1 MFLGEVASSGAMGG
15 SAVYLLAVFAFSLS
29 AVSHSQPLCTLITPS
44 VLRVDS
50 EEMVIVE
57 AHGHSSPIEARITV
71 YDFPQR
77 KSALVSTTVSLNP
90 GNGMMNSAKIKVPAQ
105 LLPKD
110 AQKKQYVYIEAK
122 SSLFTL
128 EKVVLLSLH
137 SGYIFIQ
144 TDKTIYTP
152 GSTVRYRLFTV
163 GHMLDPI
170 FKVVSVEL
178 MNPDGIIVEKNMVSS
193 MDQGGIISRS
203 YKIPDI
209 VNSGV
214 WKIVSKYEHASQE
227 AFTAEFEVKEYV
239 LPSFEVTLEPSQKF
253 FLVDQNELSI
263 DITAKFLYGKPVQG
277 QAYALFGVMVDNEKK
292 SIVNSLNKVPIKD
305 GKGCAKLTKEMLR
318 SRFPRPSELLGH
330 SIYVTVTVLTDTG
343 SDMVEAEKSGIHI
356 VTSPYKILFSRSA
369 TYFKPGLPF
378 NLVVSVV
385 NADGSPASQVPV
397 RSGTGASGLTQAD
410 GTVQL
415 AINTPA
421 DASQFSVKVE
431 TVVANL
437 RQEHQSSAVWAM
449 VAYRSQGGSRNYL
462 HISVPA
468 TQLQPGNALPVSF
481 SLRNSDAGIQ
491 GQIHYFTYLILNKGK
506 IIQAGRQARQAGQTL
521 VTMFLPIT
529 PDLIPSFRIVAYYHV
544 GQKEIVADSI
554 WLDIQDSCMGTLKVT
569 GATEQDNDVQA
580 PGGKMNLRVKGD
592 PGARVG
598 LVAVDKAV
606 YVLNRKYKF
615 SQAKIWDAVEKSDIG
630 CTPGS
635 GKDHVGVFADA
646 GLLLQTN
653 VGIETPQRA
662 ESRCSQPARLRRSPL
677 ISGRKAAKARQY
689 PSQRLRKCCQDGMQE
704 NPMGYSC
711 DRRAKYILEG
721 GECIQ
726 AFLDC
731 CKHIFN
737 RPLQVHRKFL
747 FSKHVLAASVPVMAP
762 RRSQEPVAE
771 VAEDGEYLAD
781 EDIVS
786 RSQFAESWLW
796 QMELLPQE
804 AESDGLASRTVPV
817 YLEDSITTWEVLAVS
832 LSRTRGICVAEPYEI
847 TVMKQFFV
855 DLRLPYSVVR
865 NEQVA
870 IRAVLYNYAPRA
882 LQIRVALM
890 YNEKI
895 CSSSRRDSQF
905 RQELVIQ
912 AGASRAISYVIIP
925 LELGEVEIEVT
936 AAIHGLPIADG
947 VKKKLRVVPEGM
959 KIFKNIKSVLLDPAA
974 RGSASGE
981 QLETIAPVDMSNV
994 VPNTEPVTF
1003 ISVKGDIV
1011 GDTVENSIDGANLK
1025 HLIQVP
1031 AGCGEQNMIG
1041 MTPAV
1046 IATHYLDSSQQW
1058 ERLGVERR
1066 AEAIKFITRGYTQ
1079 QLAYRKADNSYAAFT
1094 NRPASTWLTA
1104 YVVKVFALADELIA
1118 INPEV
1123 LCGAVKWLILQTQ
1136 KPDGAF
1142 QEDAPVIHGEMVG
1155 GYQGSEPDAS
1165 LTAFVVIAMVEARDA
1180 CKPYVESLG
1189 RSITK
1194 AGDYLARR
1202 MKDLKKPY
1210 SVAITSYALAL
1221 LGHAGAGDRL
1231 MALSTGGTH
1240 WADPQSRL
1248 YSIESTSY
1256 ALLALLKQK
1265 RLELTGPIV
1274 RWLTEQ
1280 RYYGG
1285 GYGSTQATI
1294 MVFQALAQYQMD
1306 VSETKDTALDVSI
1319 NLPGRSRPLLW
1330 RINRDNAMVART
1342 ERTKLTDGFTV
1353 SAKGHGKGTLSVM
1366 TVYYAPL
1373 TEGAA
1378 ACKKFDFSVSVQRA
1392 PDAKKPEGALAS
1404 VFIQI
1409 CMRFLGTV
1417 DSTMTILDVSMPTGF
1432 SPDMDDLDKLT
1443 NRVDK
1448 YISKFELDTDLS
1460 ERGSLILYL
1469 DKVSSK
1475 ETDCLKFKAHQHF
1488 EVGLIQ
1494 PAAVMVYEYY
1504 SLENRCTKFYHPTQ
1518 DSGLLKVLCEEDAC
1532 RCMEEKCS
1540 LIKKFKQPPA
1550 DISVRIEAA
1559 CEAGVDYVYKAQLV
1573 KVEQNGMYNY
1583 FTMRIVQVV
1592 KEGTEQGIQGKTRR
1606 FISPVACKATLNLL
1620 ENRSYL
1626 IWGLSSDLWD
1636 LKTEM
1641 AYLLGSGSWVE
1652 LWPNPMECQQ
1662 GHFRAL
1668 CKGLEEFAQHMM
1680 TNGCPS

>member
-1 MFLGEVASSGAMGG
+1 
-15 SAVYLLAVFAFSLS
+15 
-29 AVSHSQPLCTLITPS
+29 TPS
-44 VLRVDS
+44 VLRVES
-50 EEMVIVE
+50 EEMVTVE
-57 AHGHSSPIEARITV
+57 AHGHHSPIEARITV
-71 YDFPQR
+71 YDFPQ
-77 KSALVSTTVSLNP
+77 KKGALVSTTVSLNP

-110 AQKKQYVYIEAK
+110 AQKKEYVYIEAK

-128 EKVVLLSLH
+128 EKVVLLSFH

-152 GSTVRYRLFTV
+152 GSTGQFLAGAFLLSLCQHLHTWVNIFRSHTPESVTKAGTQPRSPESQSSHHLKTKLLLF
-163 GHMLDPI
+163 
-170 FKVVSVEL
+170 F
-178 MNPDGIIVEKNMVSS
+178 NP
-193 MDQGGIISRS
+193 Q
-203 YKIPDI
+203 
-209 VNSGV
+209 
-214 WKIVSKYEHASQE
+214 
-227 AFTAEFEVKEYV
+227 
-239 LPSFEVTLEPSQKF
+239 
-253 FLVDQNELSI
+253 
-263 DITAKFLYGKPVQG
+263 
-277 QAYALFGVMVDNEKK
+277 
-292 SIVNSLNKVPIKD
+292 
-305 GKGCAKLTKEMLR
+305 
-318 SRFPRPSELLGH
+318 
-330 SIYVTVTVLTDTG
+330 G
-343 SDMVEAEKSGIHI
+343 SDMVEAEKSGIRI

-385 NADGSPASQVPV
+385 NADGSPAPQVPV
-397 RSGTGASGLTQAD
+397 RSGTGAGGLTQAD

-421 DASQFSVKVE
+421 DASQLSVKVH
-431 TVVANL
+431 VGSL
-437 RQEHQSSAVWAM
+437 GSSAVWAA
-449 VAYRSQGGSRNYL
+449 VAYGSQGGSRNYL

-481 SLRNSDAGIQ
+481 SLRNSNADVQ
-491 GQIHYFTYLILNKGK
+491 RQIHYFTYLILNKGK
-506 IIQAGRQARQAGQTL
+506 IIRAGRQARQAGQTL

-544 GQKEIVADSI
+544 GQKEIVADSV
-554 WLDIQDSCMGTLKVT
+554 WLDVQDSCMGTLKVT
-569 GATEQDNDVQA
+569 GATEQDNDVQV
-580 PGGKMNLRVKGD
+580 PGGQMNLRVKGD

-662 ESRCSQPARLRRSPL
+662 ESRCSQPTRLRRSPL
-677 ISGRKAAKARQY
+677 ISERKAAKARQY

-721 GECIQ
+721 GECVQ

-731 CKHIFN
+731 CKHIFE
-737 RPLQVHRKFL
+737 RLPKVHRKFL
-747 FSKHVLAASVPVMAP
+747 LGKTPSALGEMGCTRSPNLINSAPV
-762 RRSQEPVAE
+762 S
-771 VAEDGEYLAD
+771 
-781 EDIVS
+781 S
-786 RSQFAESWLW
+786 R
-796 QMELLPQE
+796 
-804 AESDGLASRTVPV
+804 LASRTVPV

-832 LSRTRGICVAEPYEI
+832 LSGTKGICVADPYEI
-847 TVMKQFFV
+847 TVMKQFFI

-882 LQIRVALM
+882 LQIRVELM

-895 CSSSRRDSQF
+895 CSSSRRDGRFQ
-905 RQELVIQ
+905 QELVIQ
-912 AGASRAISYVIIP
+912 AGASRAVSYVIIP
-925 LELGEVEIEVT
+925 LEVGEVEMEVR
-936 AAIHGLPIADG
+936 AAVHGLPIADG
-947 VKKKLRVVPEGM
+947 VKKKLRVVV
-959 KIFKNIKSVLLDPAA
+959 SVRDGWLQV
-974 RGSASGE
+974 
-981 QLETIAPVDMSNV
+981 QLETIGPVDMSNV

-1003 ISVKGDIV
+1003 VSVKGDIV

-1046 IATHYLDSSQQW
+1046 IATHYLDSSRQW
-1058 ERLGVERR
+1058 ERLGVDRR
-1066 AEAIKFITRGYTQ
+1066 AEAVKFITRGYTQ

-1104 YVVKVFALADELIA
+1104 YVVKVFALAYELIA
-1118 INPEV
+1118 IDPEV
-1123 LCGAVKWLILQTQ
+1123 LCGAVKWLILHKQ

-1142 QEDAPVIHGEMVG
+1142 QEDAPVIHGEMVVSCSPWG
-1155 GYQGSEPDAS
+1155 AGSGAGVTLLQQLGSSGS
-1165 LTAFVVIAMVEARDA
+1165 LD
-1180 CKPYVESLG
+1180 

-1202 MKDLKKPY
+1202 LKDLKKPY

-1221 LGHAGAGDRL
+1221 LGHVTGRVPRCSA
-1231 MALSTGGTH
+1231 GGTH

-1256 ALLALLKQK
+1256 ALLALLKQQ

-1306 VSETKDTALDVSI
+1306 VSETKDMALDVSI

-1342 ERTKLTDGFTV
+1342 ERTKLTDGFTI
-1353 SAKGHGKGTLSVM
+1353 SAKGHGKGTLSVRREGSASLPGGCFPSQIL
-1366 TVYYAPL
+1366 YA
-1373 TEGAA
+1373 
-1378 ACKKFDFSVSVQRA
+1378 SS
-1392 PDAKKPEGALAS
+1392 
-1404 VFIQI
+1404 
-1409 CMRFLGTV
+1409 RFLGGV

-1448 YISKFELDTDLS
+1448 YISRFELDTDLS

-1494 PAAVMVYEYY
+1494 PAAVTVYEYY

-1518 DSGLLKVLCEEDAC
+1518 DSGLLKVLCEGDAC
-1532 RCMEEKCS
+1532 RCMEGKGRPKGGENFSALS
-1540 LIKKFKQPPA
+1540 LHW
-1550 DISVRIEAA
+1550 RLCYRLEL
-1559 CEAGVDYVYKAQLV
+1559 QLTWWAW
-1573 KVEQNGMYNY
+1573 QS
-1583 FTMRIVQVV
+1583 
-1592 KEGTEQGIQGKTRR
+1592 IQGKTRR

-1636 LKTEM
+1636 LKTET

-1652 LWPNPMECQQ
+1652 LWPTPQECQQ
-1662 GHFRAL
+1662 GHFQAL
-1668 CKGLEEFAQHMM
+1668 CKGLEAFAQHMV

>member
-1 MFLGEVASSGAMGG
+1 
-15 SAVYLLAVFAFSLS
+15 
-29 AVSHSQPLCTLITPS
+29 
-44 VLRVDS
+44 
-50 EEMVIVE
+50 
-57 AHGHSSPIEARITV
+57 
-71 YDFPQR
+71 
-77 KSALVSTTVSLNP
+77 
-90 GNGMMNSAKIKVPAQ
+90 
-105 LLPKD
+105 
-110 AQKKQYVYIEAK
+110 
-122 SSLFTL
+122 
-128 EKVVLLSLH
+128 
-137 SGYIFIQ
+137 
-144 TDKTIYTP
+144 
-152 GSTVRYRLFTV
+152 
-163 GHMLDPI
+163 
-170 FKVVSVEL
+170 
-178 MNPDGIIVEKNMVSS
+178 
-193 MDQGGIISRS
+193 
-203 YKIPDI
+203 
-209 VNSGV
+209 
-214 WKIVSKYEHASQE
+214 
-227 AFTAEFEVKEYV
+227 
-239 LPSFEVTLEPSQKF
+239 
-253 FLVDQNELSI
+253 
-263 DITAKFLYGKPVQG
+263 
-277 QAYALFGVMVDNEKK
+277 
-292 SIVNSLNKVPIKD
+292 
-305 GKGCAKLTKEMLR
+305 
-318 SRFPRPSELLGH
+318 
-330 SIYVTVTVLTDTG
+330 
-343 SDMVEAEKSGIHI
+343 MVEAEKSGIRI

-385 NADGSPASQVPV
+385 NADGSPAPQVPV
-397 RSGTGASGLTQAD
+397 RSGTSASGLTQAD

-421 DASQFSVKVE
+421 DASQLSVK
-431 TVVANL
+431 
-437 RQEHQSSAVWAM
+437 EHQSSAVWAA
-449 VAYRSQGGSRNYL
+449 VAYGSQGGSRNYL

-481 SLRNSDAGIQ
+481 SLRNSNADVQ
-491 GQIHYFTYLILNKGK
+491 RQIHYFTYLILNKGK
-506 IIQAGRQARQAGQTL
+506 IIRAGRQARQAGQTL

-544 GQKEIVADSI
+544 GQKEIVADSV
-554 WLDIQDSCMGTLKVT
+554 WLDVQDSCMGTVDPLQ
-569 GATEQDNDVQA
+569 QDNDVQV
-580 PGGKMNLRVKGD
+580 PGGQMNLRVKGD

-635 GKDHVGVFADA
+635 GRDHVGVFADA

-653 VGIETPQRA
+653 VGIETLQRA
-662 ESRCSQPARLRRSPL
+662 GDPSRCSQPARLRRSPL
-677 ISGRKAAKARQY
+677 ISERKAAKARQY

-711 DRRAKYILEG
+711 DRRAKFVLE
-721 GECIQ
+721 
-726 AFLDC
+726 
-731 CKHIFN
+731 
-737 RPLQVHRKFL
+737 
-747 FSKHVLAASVPVMAP
+747 AASASKPFSTAASTSTRGSSSSTEIWPLPMPCLHSHSDPGLFHGGVFSQQPEGSPNLINSAPV
-762 RRSQEPVAE
+762 S
-771 VAEDGEYLAD
+771 
-781 EDIVS
+781 S
-786 RSQFAESWLW
+786 R
-796 QMELLPQE
+796 
-804 AESDGLASRTVPV
+804 LASRTVPV

-832 LSRTRGICVAEPYEI
+832 LSDTRGICVADPYEI
-847 TVMKQFFV
+847 TVMKQFFI

-870 IRAVLYNYAPRA
+870 IRAVLYNYLGSHREQ
-882 LQIRVALM
+882 LIRVELM

-895 CSSSRRDSQF
+895 CSSSRRDSRFQ
-905 RQELVIQ
+905 QELVIQ
-912 AGASRAISYVIIP
+912 AGASRAVSYVIIP
-925 LELGEVEIEVT
+925 LEVGEVEIEVR
-936 AAIHGLPIADG
+936 AAVHGLPIADG
-947 VKKKLRVVPEGM
+947 VKKKLRVVVSVRAGWLQV
-959 KIFKNIKSVLLDPAA
+959 KASADWLVLLLL
-974 RGSASGE
+974 R
-981 QLETIAPVDMSNV
+981 
-994 VPNTEPVTF
+994 
-1003 ISVKGDIV
+1003 DIV

-1046 IATHYLDSSQQW
+1046 IATHYLDSSRQW
-1058 ERLGVERR
+1058 ERLGVDRR
-1066 AEAIKFITRGYTQ
+1066 AEAVKFITRGYTQ

-1104 YVVKVFALADELIA
+1104 YVVKVFALAYELIA
-1118 INPEV
+1118 IDPEV
-1123 LCGAVKWLILQTQ
+1123 LCGAVKWLILHKQ

-1165 LTAFVVIAMVEARDA
+1165 LTAFVVIAMVEARDV
-1180 CKPYVESLG
+1180 CQRYVESLG

-1202 MKDLKKPY
+1202 VKDLKKPY

-1221 LGHAGAGDRL
+1221 LGHVEAGERL

-1256 ALLALLKQK
+1256 ALLALLKQQ

-1306 VSETKDTALDVSI
+1306 VSETKDMALDVSI
-1319 NLPGRSRPLLW
+1319 NLPGRSRPLVW

-1342 ERTKLTDGFTV
+1342 ERTKLTDGFTI
-1353 SAKGHGKGTLSVM
+1353 SAKGHGKGTLSVRENPPIGLGGSW
-1366 TVYYAPL
+1366 TKRPPRWL
-1373 TEGAA
+1373 
-1378 ACKKFDFSVSVQRA
+1378 R
-1392 PDAKKPEGALAS
+1392 PAS
-1404 VFIQI
+1404 VHWSVPVASIEGSASLPGECFPSQI
-1409 CMRFLGTV
+1409 LSASSRFLGGV

-1448 YISKFELDTDLS
+1448 YISRFELDTDLS

-1494 PAAVMVYEYY
+1494 PAAVTVYEYY

-1518 DSGLLKVLCEEDAC
+1518 DSGLLKVLCEGDAC
-1532 RCMEEKCS
+1532 RCMEGKGRPKGGENFSALS
-1540 LIKKFKQPPA
+1540 LHWLLCYRLELQLTWWTWA
-1550 DISVRIEAA
+1550 SESTGYAA
-1559 CEAGVDYVYKAQLV
+1559 P
-1573 KVEQNGMYNY
+1573 
-1583 FTMRIVQVV
+1583 MR
-1592 KEGTEQGIQGKTRR
+1592 TEQSIQGKTRR

-1636 LKTEM
+1636 LKTEI

-1652 LWPNPMECQQ
+1652 LWPNPLECQQ
-1662 GHFRAL
+1662 GHFQAL
-1668 CKGLEEFAQHMM
+1668 CKGLEAFAQHMV

>member
-15 SAVYLLAVFAFSLS
+15 SALYLLAAFSFSLS
-29 AVSHSQPLCTLITPS
+29 ALSHSQPLCTLITPS
-44 VLRVDS
+44 VLRVES

-57 AHGHSSPIEARITV
+57 AHGHHSLIEARITV
-71 YDFPQR
+71 YDFPQK

-110 AQKKQYVYIEAK
+110 AQKKEYVYIEAK

-128 EKVVLLSLH
+128 EKVVLLSFH

-170 FKVVSVEL
+170 LKVVSVEL

-193 MDQGGIISRS
+193 MDQGSIISRS

-214 WKIVSKYEHASQE
+214 WKIVSKYEQAPQE

-253 FLVDQNELSI
+253 FLIDQNELSI

-277 QAYALFGVMVDNEKK
+277 QAYVLFGVMVDNEKR

-305 GKGCAKLTKEMLR
+305 GKGCAKLTKEMLH
-318 SRFPRPSELLGH
+318 SRFPSPSELLGH

-343 SDMVEAEKSGIHI
+343 SDMVEAEKSGIRI

-385 NADGSPASQVPV
+385 NADGSPAPQVPV

-421 DASQFSVKVE
+421 DASQLSVKVE

-437 RQEHQSSAVWAM
+437 QQEHQSSAVWAM
-449 VAYRSQGGSRNYL
+449 VAYGSQGGSRNYL

-481 SLRNSDAGIQ
+481 SLRNSNADVQ
-491 GQIHYFTYLILNKGK
+491 RQIHYFTYLILNKGK
-506 IIQAGRQARQAGQTL
+506 IIRAGRQARQAGQTL

-529 PDLIPSFRIVAYYHV
+529 PDLIPSFRIVAYYQV
-544 GQKEIVADSI
+544 GQKEIVADSV
-554 WLDIQDSCMGTLKVT
+554 WLDVQDSCMGTLKVT
-569 GATEQDNDVQA
+569 GATEQDNDVQV

-615 SQAKIWDAVEKSDIG
+615 SQAK
-630 CTPGS
+630 
-635 GKDHVGVFADA
+635 
-646 GLLLQTN
+646 TN

-662 ESRCSQPARLRRSPL
+662 ESRCSQSTRLRRSPL
-677 ISGRKAAKARQY
+677 MSERKAAKAAH
-689 PSQRLRKCCQDGMQE
+689 S
-704 NPMGYSC
+704 
-711 DRRAKYILEG
+711 
-721 GECIQ
+721 
-726 AFLDC
+726 
-731 CKHIFN
+731 
-737 RPLQVHRKFL
+737 
-747 FSKHVLAASVPVMAP
+747 LA
-762 RRSQEPVAE
+762 RGRSQEPVDD

-804 AESDGLASRTVPV
+804 ADPDGLASRTVPV

-832 LSRTRGICVAEPYEI
+832 LSGTRGGWRGGSSERQQPGA
-847 TVMKQFFV
+847 
-855 DLRLPYSVVR
+855 LLLP
-865 NEQVA
+865 A
-870 IRAVLYNYAPRA
+870 AAP
-882 LQIRVALM
+882 
-890 YNEKI
+890 
-895 CSSSRRDSQF
+895 CC
-905 RQELVIQ
+905 
-912 AGASRAISYVIIP
+912 
-925 LELGEVEIEVT
+925 T
-936 AAIHGLPIADG
+936 
-947 VKKKLRVVPEGM
+947 PEGM
-959 KIFKNIKSVLLDPAA
+959 KIFKNIKSVLLDPPA

-981 QLETIAPVDMSNV
+981 QLETIGPVDMSNV

-1003 ISVKGDIV
+1003 VSVKGDIV

-1046 IATHYLDSSQQW
+1046 IATHYLDSSRQW
-1058 ERLGVERR
+1058 ERLGVDRR
-1066 AEAIKFITRGYTQ
+1066 AEAVKFITRGYTQ

-1104 YVVKVFALADELIA
+1104 YVVKVFALAYELIA
-1118 INPEV
+1118 IDPEV
-1123 LCGAVKWLILQTQ
+1123 LCGAVKWLILHKQ
-1136 KPDGAF
+1136 KPDGVF

-1180 CKPYVESLG
+1180 CQRYVESLG

-1202 MKDLKKPY
+1202 VKDLKKPY

-1221 LGHAGAGDRL
+1221 LGRAEAGERL

-1274 RWLTEQ
+1274 QWLTEQ

-1319 NLPGRSRPLLW
+1319 NLPGRSGPLLW

-1342 ERTKLTDGFTV
+1342 ERTKLTDGFTI

-1392 PDAKKPEGALAS
+1392 PDEGSAS
-1404 VFIQI
+1404 LPGGCFPSQI
-1409 CMRFLGTV
+1409 LSASSRFLGAV
-1417 DSTMTILDVSMPTGF
+1417 DSTMTILDVSMPTGY
-1432 SPDMDDLDKLT
+1432 SPDMDD
-1443 NRVDK
+1443 
-1448 YISKFELDTDLS
+1448 
-1460 ERGSLILYL
+1460 L

-1494 PAAVMVYEYY
+1494 PAAVTVYEYY

-1540 LIKKFKQPPA
+1540 LIKKFKQPPT

-1583 FTMRIVQVV
+1583 FTMRIVQVI
-1592 KEGTEQGIQGKTRR
+1592 KEGTEQSIQGKTRR

-1626 IWGLSSDLWD
+1626 IWGLSTDL
-1636 LKTEM
+1636 M

-1662 GHFRAL
+1662 GHFQAL
-1668 CKGLEEFAQHMM
+1668 CKGLEVFAQHMV

>member
-1 MFLGEVASSGAMGG
+1 SRPNF
-15 SAVYLLAVFAFSLS
+15 FF
-29 AVSHSQPLCTLITPS
+29 
-44 VLRVDS
+44 
-50 EEMVIVE
+50 
-57 AHGHSSPIEARITV
+57 
-71 YDFPQR
+71 FFFFNPQ
-77 KSALVSTTVSLNP
+77 
-90 GNGMMNSAKIKVPAQ
+90 
-105 LLPKD
+105 
-110 AQKKQYVYIEAK
+110 
-122 SSLFTL
+122 
-128 EKVVLLSLH
+128 
-137 SGYIFIQ
+137 
-144 TDKTIYTP
+144 
-152 GSTVRYRLFTV
+152 
-163 GHMLDPI
+163 
-170 FKVVSVEL
+170 
-178 MNPDGIIVEKNMVSS
+178 
-193 MDQGGIISRS
+193 
-203 YKIPDI
+203 
-209 VNSGV
+209 
-214 WKIVSKYEHASQE
+214 
-227 AFTAEFEVKEYV
+227 
-239 LPSFEVTLEPSQKF
+239 
-253 FLVDQNELSI
+253 
-263 DITAKFLYGKPVQG
+263 
-277 QAYALFGVMVDNEKK
+277 
-292 SIVNSLNKVPIKD
+292 
-305 GKGCAKLTKEMLR
+305 
-318 SRFPRPSELLGH
+318 
-330 SIYVTVTVLTDTG
+330 G
-343 SDMVEAEKSGIHI
+343 SDMVEAEKSGIRI

-385 NADGSPASQVPV
+385 NADGSPAPQVPV
-397 RSGTGASGLTQAD
+397 RSGTSASGLTQAD

-421 DASQFSVKVE
+421 DASQLSVKVH
-431 TVVANL
+431 VGSL
-437 RQEHQSSAVWAM
+437 RSSAVWAA
-449 VAYRSQGGSRNYL
+449 VAYGSQGGSRNYL

-481 SLRNSDAGIQ
+481 SLRNSNADVQ
-491 GQIHYFTYLILNKGK
+491 RQIHYFTYLILNKGK
-506 IIQAGRQARQAGQTL
+506 IIRAGRQARQAGQTL

-544 GQKEIVADSI
+544 GQKEIVADSV
-554 WLDIQDSCMGTLKVT
+554 WLDVQDSCMGTLKVT
-569 GATEQDNDVQA
+569 GATEQDNDVQV
-580 PGGKMNLRVKGD
+580 PGGQMNLRVKGD

-635 GKDHVGVFADA
+635 GRDHVGVFADA

-653 VGIETPQRA
+653 VGIETLQRA

-677 ISGRKAAKARQY
+677 ISERKAAKARQY

-704 NPMGYSC
+704 NPMG
-711 DRRAKYILEG
+711 
-721 GECIQ
+721 GECVQ

-731 CKHIFN
+731 CKHIYERLLKF
-737 RPLQVHRKFL
+737 HRKFL
-747 FSKHVLAASVPVMAP
+747 LGKTPSALGEMGCTRSPNLINSAPV
-762 RRSQEPVAE
+762 S
-771 VAEDGEYLAD
+771 
-781 EDIVS
+781 S
-786 RSQFAESWLW
+786 R
-796 QMELLPQE
+796 
-804 AESDGLASRTVPV
+804 LASRTVPV

-832 LSRTRGICVAEPYEI
+832 LSDTRGICVADPYEI
-847 TVMKQFFV
+847 TVMKQFFI

-882 LQIRVALM
+882 LQIRVELM

-895 CSSSRRDSQF
+895 CSSSRRDSRFQ
-905 RQELVIQ
+905 QELVIQ
-912 AGASRAISYVIIP
+912 AGASRAVSYVIIP
-925 LELGEVEIEVT
+925 LEVGEVEIEVR
-936 AAIHGLPIADG
+936 AAVHGLPIADG
-947 VKKKLRVVPEGM
+947 VKKKLRVVV
-959 KIFKNIKSVLLDPAA
+959 SVRAGWLQVK
-974 RGSASGE
+974 
-981 QLETIAPVDMSNV
+981 QLETIGPVDMSNV

-1003 ISVKGDIV
+1003 VSVKGDIV

-1046 IATHYLDSSQQW
+1046 IATHYLDSSRQW
-1058 ERLGVERR
+1058 ERLGVDRR
-1066 AEAIKFITRGYTQ
+1066 AEAVKFITRGESLSGWREELGRALSNSAGA
-1079 QLAYRKADNSYAAFT
+1079 LAALSLERS
-1094 NRPASTWLTA
+1094 WLTA
-1104 YVVKVFALADELIA
+1104 YVVKVFALAYELIA
-1118 INPEV
+1118 IDPEV
-1123 LCGAVKWLILQTQ
+1123 LCGAVKWLILHKQ

-1165 LTAFVVIAMVEARDA
+1165 LTAFVVIAMVEARDV
-1180 CKPYVESLG
+1180 CQRYVEVSHLPAVEVTG
-1189 RSITK
+1189 WVPRCS
-1194 AGDYLARR
+1194 A
-1202 MKDLKKPY
+1202 
-1210 SVAITSYALAL
+1210 
-1221 LGHAGAGDRL
+1221 
-1231 MALSTGGTH
+1231 GGTH

-1256 ALLALLKQK
+1256 ALLALLKQQ

-1306 VSETKDTALDVSI
+1306 VSETKDMALDVSI
-1319 NLPGRSRPLLW
+1319 NLPGRSRPLVW

-1342 ERTKLTDGFTV
+1342 ERTKLTDGFTI
-1353 SAKGHGKGTLSVM
+1353 SAKGHGKGTLSVRENPPIGLGGSW
-1366 TVYYAPL
+1366 TKAHFPTSVHWSVPVASI
-1373 TEGAA
+1373 EG
-1378 ACKKFDFSVSVQRA
+1378 S
-1392 PDAKKPEGALAS
+1392 AS
-1404 VFIQI
+1404 LPGECFPSQI
-1409 CMRFLGTV
+1409 LSASSRFLGGV

-1448 YISKFELDTDLS
+1448 YISRFELDTDLS

-1494 PAAVMVYEYY
+1494 PAAVTVYEYY

-1518 DSGLLKVLCEEDAC
+1518 DSGLLKVLCEGDAC
-1532 RCMEEKCS
+1532 RCMEGKGRPKGGENFSALS
-1540 LIKKFKQPPA
+1540 LHWLLCY
-1550 DISVRIEAA
+1550 RLEL
-1559 CEAGVDYVYKAQLV
+1559 QLTWWTWAS
-1573 KVEQNGMYNY
+1573 ES
-1583 FTMRIVQVV
+1583 T
-1592 KEGTEQGIQGKTRR
+1592 GIQGKTRR

-1636 LKTEM
+1636 LKTEI

-1652 LWPNPMECQQ
+1652 LWPNPLECQQ
-1662 GHFRAL
+1662 GHFQAL
-1668 CKGLEEFAQHMM
+1668 CKGLEAFAQHMV

>member
-1 MFLGEVASSGAMGG
+1 SHPTSDYQRDGVWLSLLYHLISS
-15 SAVYLLAVFAFSLS
+15 LTR
-29 AVSHSQPLCTLITPS
+29 CTLITPG
-44 VLRVDS
+44 VLRVES

-57 AHGHSSPIEARITV
+57 AHGHHSPIEARITV
-71 YDFPQR
+71 YDFPQKKR
-77 KSALVSTTVSLNP
+77 VLVSTTVSLNP
-90 GNGMMNSAKIKVPAQ
+90 GNGMMNSAKIK

-110 AQKKQYVYIEAK
+110 AQKKEYVYIEAK
-122 SSLFTL
+122 SSLFIL
-128 EKVVLLSLH
+128 EKVVLLSFH

-152 GSTVRYRLFTV
+152 GSTGQFLAGAFLLPLCQ
-163 GHMLDPI
+163 HLHI
-170 FKVVSVEL
+170 W
-178 MNPDGIIVEKNMVSS
+178 NPDGIIVEKNMVSS
-193 MDQGGIISRS
+193 MDQGGIVSRS

-214 WKIVSKYEHASQE
+214 WKIVSKYEHAPQE

-239 LPSFEVTLEPSQKF
+239 FSLPATVCFPHR
-253 FLVDQNELSI
+253 
-263 DITAKFLYGKPVQG
+263 FLYGKPVQG
-277 QAYALFGVMVDNEKK
+277 QAYALFGVMVDNEKR
-292 SIVNSLNKVPIKD
+292 SIVNSLNKVLVRTPSPAI
-305 GKGCAKLTKEMLR
+305 TT
-318 SRFPRPSELLGH
+318 RPNFFFF
-330 SIYVTVTVLTDTG
+330 VFFNPQG
-343 SDMVEAEKSGIHI
+343 SDMVEAEKSGIRI

-385 NADGSPASQVPV
+385 NADGSPAPQVPV
-397 RSGTGASGLTQAD
+397 RSGTGTSGLTQAD

-421 DASQFSVKVE
+421 DASLLSVKVH
-431 TVVANL
+431 VGSL
-437 RQEHQSSAVWAM
+437 GSSAVWAM
-449 VAYRSQGGSRNYL
+449 VAYGSQGGSRNYL

-481 SLRNSDAGIQ
+481 SLRNSNADVQ
-491 GQIHYFTYLILNKGK
+491 RQIHYFTYLILNKGK
-506 IIQAGRQARQAGQTL
+506 IVRAGRQARQAGQTL

-529 PDLIPSFRIVAYYHV
+529 PDLIPSFRIVAYYQV
-544 GQKEIVADSI
+544 GQKEIVADSV
-554 WLDIQDSCMGTLKVT
+554 WLDVQDSCMGTVDPHQ
-569 GATEQDNDVQA
+569 QDNDVQV
-580 PGGKMNLRVKGD
+580 PGGKMNLQVKGD

-615 SQAKIWDAVEKSDIG
+615 SQAKIWDTVEKSDIG

-662 ESRCSQPARLRRSPL
+662 GDPSRCSQPTRLRRSPL
-677 ISGRKAAKARQY
+677 MSKRKAAKARQY

-711 DRRAKYILEG
+711 DRRAKYVLEG
-721 GECIQ
+721 GECVQ

-731 CKHIFN
+731 CKHIFDCCEHTFK
-737 RPLQVHRKFL
+737 RPPVPR
-747 FSKHVLAASVPVMAP
+747 SVPPGGGVFSLQP
-762 RRSQEPVAE
+762 EGSPNLINSTPVS
-771 VAEDGEYLAD
+771 
-781 EDIVS
+781 S
-786 RSQFAESWLW
+786 R
-796 QMELLPQE
+796 
-804 AESDGLASRTVPV
+804 LASRTVLV
-817 YLEDSITTWEVLAVS
+817 YLEDSITTWEVQAVS
-832 LSRTRGICVAEPYEI
+832 LSGTKGICVANPYEI
-847 TVMKQFFV
+847 TVMKQFFI

-882 LQIRVALM
+882 LQIRVELM

-895 CSSSRRDSQF
+895 CSSSRRDSRFQ
-905 RQELVIQ
+905 QELMIQ
-912 AGASRAISYVIIP
+912 AGASRAVSYVIIP
-925 LELGEVEIEVT
+925 LELEEVEIEVR
-936 AAIHGLPIADG
+936 AAVHGLPIADG

-959 KIFKNIKSVLLDPAA
+959 KIFKNIMSILLDPAA
-974 RGSASGE
+974 RGSGR
-981 QLETIAPVDMSNV
+981 TCWG
-994 VPNTEPVTF
+994 VT
-1003 ISVKGDIV
+1003 SCGTDSYPLRPARPGDIV

-1046 IATHYLDSSQQW
+1046 IATHYLDSSRQW
-1058 ERLGVERR
+1058 ERLGVDRR
-1066 AEAIKFITRGYTQ
+1066 AEAIKFITRGEFLSGYGEELGRAQ
-1079 QLAYRKADNSYAAFT
+1079 SDSAGAPAAWALT
-1094 NRPASTWLTA
+1094 LWSRDCLWLW
-1104 YVVKVFALADELIA
+1104 VFALAYELIA
-1118 INPEV
+1118 IDPEV
-1123 LCGAVKWLILQTQ
+1123 LCGAVKWLILYQQ

-1142 QEDAPVIHGEMVG
+1142 QEDAPVIHGEMVVSCSPWG
-1155 GYQGSEPDAS
+1155 QLDLGLVSLCSIMEQQLGSS
-1165 LTAFVVIAMVEARDA
+1165 GSGFQVW
-1180 CKPYVESLG
+1180 SLG

-1194 AGDYLARR
+1194 AGDYLTRSV
-1202 MKDLKKPY
+1202 KDLKKPY

-1221 LGHAGAGDRL
+1221 LGHAEAGERL
-1231 MALSTGGTH
+1231 MAFSTGDR
-1240 WADPQSRL
+1240 AIAPSCLSRL

-1265 RLELTGPIV
+1265 KLELTGPIV

-1306 VSETKDTALDVSI
+1306 VSETKDMALDVSI

-1342 ERTKLTDGFTV
+1342 ERTKLTDGFTI
-1353 SAKGHGKGTLSVM
+1353 SAKGHGKGTLSVRM
-1366 TVYYAPL
+1366 GPSTRQCQWP
-1373 TEGAA
+1373 TIEG
-1378 ACKKFDFSVSVQRA
+1378 S
-1392 PDAKKPEGALAS
+1392 ALLPGGCFPSQIQSAS
-1404 VFIQI
+1404 S
-1409 CMRFLGTV
+1409 RFLGAV

-1432 SPDMDDLDKLT
+1432 SPDMDDLDRLT

-1475 ETDCLKFKAHQHF
+1475 ETECLKFKAHQHF

-1494 PAAVMVYEYY
+1494 PAAVTVYEYY
-1504 SLENRCTKFYHPTQ
+1504 ALENRCTKFYHPTQ
-1518 DSGLLKVLCEEDAC
+1518 ESGLLKVLCEEEAC

-1540 LIKKFKQPPA
+1540 LIKKFKHPPA

-1559 CEAGVDYVYKAQLV
+1559 CEAGVDYGKTAIILLSMLIGHRWLFFVFFK
-1573 KVEQNGMYNY
+1573 
-1583 FTMRIVQVV
+1583 
-1592 KEGTEQGIQGKTRR
+1592 GTEQSIQGKTRR

-1636 LKTEM
+1636 VKTEM
-1641 AYLLGSGSWVE
+1641 AYLLGSGSWIE
-1652 LWPNPMECQQ
+1652 LWPNPLECQQ
-1662 GHFRAL
+1662 GHFQAL
-1668 CKGLEEFAQHMM
+1668 CKGLEVFAQHMV

>member
-1 MFLGEVASSGAMGG
+1 
-15 SAVYLLAVFAFSLS
+15 
-29 AVSHSQPLCTLITPS
+29 
-44 VLRVDS
+44 
-50 EEMVIVE
+50 
-57 AHGHSSPIEARITV
+57 
-71 YDFPQR
+71 
-77 KSALVSTTVSLNP
+77 
-90 GNGMMNSAKIKVPAQ
+90 
-105 LLPKD
+105 
-110 AQKKQYVYIEAK
+110 
-122 SSLFTL
+122 
-128 EKVVLLSLH
+128 
-137 SGYIFIQ
+137 
-144 TDKTIYTP
+144 
-152 GSTVRYRLFTV
+152 
-163 GHMLDPI
+163 
-170 FKVVSVEL
+170 
-178 MNPDGIIVEKNMVSS
+178 
-193 MDQGGIISRS
+193 
-203 YKIPDI
+203 
-209 VNSGV
+209 
-214 WKIVSKYEHASQE
+214 
-227 AFTAEFEVKEYV
+227 
-239 LPSFEVTLEPSQKF
+239 
-253 FLVDQNELSI
+253 
-263 DITAKFLYGKPVQG
+263 
-277 QAYALFGVMVDNEKK
+277 
-292 SIVNSLNKVPIKD
+292 
-305 GKGCAKLTKEMLR
+305 
-318 SRFPRPSELLGH
+318 
-330 SIYVTVTVLTDTG
+330 
-343 SDMVEAEKSGIHI
+343 MVEAEKSGIRI

-378 NLVVSVV
+378 NLVVR
-385 NADGSPASQVPV
+385 PASGVAGVEP
-397 RSGTGASGLTQAD
+397 SYASGLTQAD

-421 DASQFSVKVE
+421 DSVHGPPIIPQVE

-437 RQEHQSSAVWAM
+437 RQEHQSSAVWAA
-449 VAYRSQGGSRNYL
+449 VAYGSQGGSRNYL

-481 SLRNSDAGIQ
+481 SLRNSNADVQ
-491 GQIHYFTYLILNKGK
+491 RQIHYFTYLILNKGK
-506 IIQAGRQARQAGQTL
+506 IIRAGRQARQAGQTL

-544 GQKEIVADSI
+544 GQKEIVADSV
-554 WLDIQDSCMGTLKVT
+554 WLDVQDSCMGTLKVT
-569 GATEQDNDVQA
+569 GATEQDNDVQV
-580 PGGKMNLRVKGD
+580 PGGQMNLRVKGD

-635 GKDHVGVFADA
+635 GRDHVGVFADA

-653 VGIETPQRA
+653 VGIETLQRA

-677 ISGRKAAKARQY
+677 ISERKAAKARQY

-711 DRRAKYILEG
+711 DRRAKFVLE
-721 GECIQ
+721 
-726 AFLDC
+726 A
-731 CKHIFN
+731 HIYERLLKF
-737 RPLQVHRKFL
+737 HRKFL
-747 FSKHVLAASVPVMAP
+747 L
-762 RRSQEPVAE
+762 
-771 VAEDGEYLAD
+771 EDGEYLAD

-804 AESDGLASRTVPV
+804 ADLDGLASRTVPV

-832 LSRTRGICVAEPYEI
+832 LSDTRGICVADPYEI
-847 TVMKQFFV
+847 TVMKQFFI

-870 IRAVLYNYAPRA
+870 IRAVLYNYAPR
-882 LQIRVALM
+882 IRVELM

-895 CSSSRRDSQF
+895 CSSSRRDSRFQ
-905 RQELVIQ
+905 QELVIQ
-912 AGASRAISYVIIP
+912 AGASRAVSYVIIP
-925 LELGEVEIEVT
+925 LEVGEVEIEVR
-936 AAIHGLPIADG
+936 AAVHGLPIADG

-959 KIFKNIKSVLLDPAA
+959 KIFKNIKSVLLDPTA
-974 RGSASGE
+974 RGSGR
-981 QLETIAPVDMSNV
+981 VRV
-994 VPNTEPVTF
+994 GTEALSHPLPPACP
-1003 ISVKGDIV
+1003 GDIV

-1046 IATHYLDSSQQW
+1046 IATHYLDSSRQW
-1058 ERLGVERR
+1058 ERLGVDRR
-1066 AEAIKFITRGYTQ
+1066 AEAVKFITRGES
-1079 QLAYRKADNSYAAFT
+1079 LSGWLGA
-1094 NRPASTWLTA
+1094 WGLLTA
-1104 YVVKVFALADELIA
+1104 YVVKVFALAYELIA
-1118 INPEV
+1118 IDPEV
-1123 LCGAVKWLILQTQ
+1123 LCGAVKWLILHKQ

-1165 LTAFVVIAMVEARDA
+1165 LTAFVVIAMVEARDV
-1180 CKPYVESLG
+1180 CQRYVESLG

-1202 MKDLKKPY
+1202 VKDLKKPY

-1221 LGHAGAGDRL
+1221 LGHVEAGERL

-1256 ALLALLKQK
+1256 ALLALLKQQ

-1306 VSETKDTALDVSI
+1306 VSETKDMALDVSI
-1319 NLPGRSRPLLW
+1319 NLPGRSRPLVW

-1342 ERTKLTDGFTV
+1342 ERTKLTDGFTI
-1353 SAKGHGKGTLSVM
+1353 SAKGHGKGTLSVRENPPIGLG
-1366 TVYYAPL
+1366 VASI
-1373 TEGAA
+1373 EG
-1378 ACKKFDFSVSVQRA
+1378 S
-1392 PDAKKPEGALAS
+1392 AS
-1404 VFIQI
+1404 LPGECFPSQI
-1409 CMRFLGTV
+1409 LSASSRFLGGV

-1448 YISKFELDTDLS
+1448 YISRFELDTDLS

-1494 PAAVMVYEYY
+1494 PAAVTVYEYY

-1518 DSGLLKVLCEEDAC
+1518 DSGLLKVLCEGDAC
-1532 RCMEEKCS
+1532 RCMEGKGRPKGGENFSALS
-1540 LIKKFKQPPA
+1540 LHWLLCYRLELQLTWWTWASETIILFPVLIGHRWLFFLFFK
-1550 DISVRIEAA
+1550 
-1559 CEAGVDYVYKAQLV
+1559 
-1573 KVEQNGMYNY
+1573 
-1583 FTMRIVQVV
+1583 
-1592 KEGTEQGIQGKTRR
+1592 GTEQSIQGKTRR

-1636 LKTEM
+1636 LKTEI

-1652 LWPNPMECQQ
+1652 LWPNPLECQQ
-1662 GHFRAL
+1662 GHFQAL
-1668 CKGLEEFAQHMM
+1668 CKGLEAFAQHMV

>member
-1 MFLGEVASSGAMGG
+1 
-15 SAVYLLAVFAFSLS
+15 
-29 AVSHSQPLCTLITPS
+29 TPG
-44 VLRVDS
+44 VLRVES

-57 AHGHSSPIEARITV
+57 AHGHHSPIEARITV
-71 YDFPQR
+71 YDFPQKKR
-77 KSALVSTTVSLNP
+77 VLVSTTVSLNP
-90 GNGMMNSAKIKVPAQ
+90 GNGMMNSVPAQ

-110 AQKKQYVYIEAK
+110 AQKKEYVYIEAK
-122 SSLFTL
+122 SSLFIL
-128 EKVVLLSLH
+128 EKVVLLSFH

-152 GSTVRYRLFTV
+152 GSTGQFLA
-163 GHMLDPI
+163 G
-170 FKVVSVEL
+170 
-178 MNPDGIIVEKNMVSS
+178 
-193 MDQGGIISRS
+193 
-203 YKIPDI
+203 
-209 VNSGV
+209 
-214 WKIVSKYEHASQE
+214 
-227 AFTAEFEVKEYV
+227 AFL
-239 LPSFEVTLEPSQKF
+239 LP
-253 FLVDQNELSI
+253 LSI
-263 DITAKFLYGKPVQG
+263 T
-277 QAYALFGVMVDNEKK
+277 
-292 SIVNSLNKVPIKD
+292 
-305 GKGCAKLTKEMLR
+305 T
-318 SRFPRPSELLGH
+318 RPNFFFF
-330 SIYVTVTVLTDTG
+330 VFFNPQG
-343 SDMVEAEKSGIHI
+343 SDMVEAEKSGIRI

-385 NADGSPASQVPV
+385 NADGSPAPQVPV
-397 RSGTGASGLTQAD
+397 RSGTGTSGLTQAD

-421 DASQFSVKVE
+421 DASLLSVK
-431 TVVANL
+431 
-437 RQEHQSSAVWAM
+437 SSAVWAM
-449 VAYRSQGGSRNYL
+449 VAYGSQGGSRNYL

-481 SLRNSDAGIQ
+481 SLRNSNADVQ
-491 GQIHYFTYLILNKGK
+491 RQIHYFTYLILNKGK
-506 IIQAGRQARQAGQTL
+506 IVRAGRQARQAGQTL

-529 PDLIPSFRIVAYYHV
+529 PDLIPSFRIVAYYQV
-544 GQKEIVADSI
+544 GQKEIVADSV
-554 WLDIQDSCMGTLKVT
+554 WLDVQDSCMGTLKVT
-569 GATEQDNDVQA
+569 GATEQDNDVQV
-580 PGGKMNLRVKGD
+580 PGGKMNLQVKGD

-615 SQAKIWDAVEKSDIG
+615 SQAKIWDTVEKSDIG

-662 ESRCSQPARLRRSPL
+662 ESRCSQPTRLRRSPL
-677 ISGRKAAKARQY
+677 MQY

-711 DRRAKYILEG
+711 DRRAKYVLEG
-721 GECIQ
+721 GECVQ

-731 CKHIFN
+731 CKHIFDCCEHTFK
-737 RPLQVHRKFL
+737 RPPVFHKQFL
-747 FSKHVLAASVPVMAP
+747 LGKAP
-762 RRSQEPVAE
+762 SALG
-771 VAEDGEYLAD
+771 DMYLAD

-804 AESDGLASRTVPV
+804 ADPDGYRSHHLRAK
-817 YLEDSITTWEVLAVS
+817 EKHGDSSQHRLSFPHSTWPPPGLW
-832 LSRTRGICVAEPYEI
+832 ICVANPYEI
-847 TVMKQFFV
+847 TVMKQFFI

-870 IRAVLYNYAPRA
+870 IRAVLYNYRNPE
-882 LQIRVALM
+882 LLGSIRVELM

-895 CSSSRRDSQF
+895 CSSSRRDSRFQ
-905 RQELVIQ
+905 QELMIQ
-912 AGASRAISYVIIP
+912 AGASRAVSYVIIP
-925 LELGEVEIEVT
+925 LELEEVEIEVR
-936 AAIHGLPIADG
+936 AAVHGLPIADG
-947 VKKKLRVVPEGM
+947 VKKKLRVVV
-959 KIFKNIKSVLLDPAA
+959 SVRDRWLQV
-974 RGSASGE
+974 
-981 QLETIAPVDMSNV
+981 QLETVGPVDMSNV

-1003 ISVKGDIV
+1003 VSVKGDIV

-1046 IATHYLDSSQQW
+1046 IATHYLDSSRQW
-1058 ERLGVERR
+1058 ERLGVDRR
-1066 AEAIKFITRGYTQ
+1066 AEINMGSGWLTAPPLSPLPFLPGR
-1079 QLAYRKADNSYAAFT
+1079 
-1094 NRPASTWLTA
+1094 LTA
-1104 YVVKVFALADELIA
+1104 YVVKVFALAYELIA
-1118 INPEV
+1118 IDPEV
-1123 LCGAVKWLILQTQ
+1123 LCGAVKWLILYQQ

-1142 QEDAPVIHGEMVG
+1142 QEDAPVIHGEMVVSG
-1155 GYQGSEPDAS
+1155 LRGLG
-1165 LTAFVVIAMVEARDA
+1165 AFQ
-1180 CKPYVESLG
+1180 SLG

-1194 AGDYLARR
+1194 AGDYLTRSV
-1202 MKDLKKPY
+1202 KDLKKPY

-1221 LGHAGAGDRL
+1221 LGHAEAGERL
-1231 MALSTGGTH
+1231 MAFSTGGTH

-1265 RLELTGPIV
+1265 KLELTGPIV

-1306 VSETKDTALDVSI
+1306 VSETKDMALDVSI

-1342 ERTKLTDGFTV
+1342 ERTKLTDGFTI
-1353 SAKGHGKGTLSVM
+1353 SAKGHGKGTLSVRM
-1366 TVYYAPL
+1366 ASTRQCQWP
-1373 TEGAA
+1373 TIEG
-1378 ACKKFDFSVSVQRA
+1378 S
-1392 PDAKKPEGALAS
+1392 ALLPGGCFPSQIQSAS
-1404 VFIQI
+1404 S
-1409 CMRFLGTV
+1409 RFLGAV

-1432 SPDMDDLDKLT
+1432 SPDMDDLDRLT

-1475 ETDCLKFKAHQHF
+1475 ETECLKFKAHQHF

-1494 PAAVMVYEYY
+1494 PAAVTVYEYY
-1504 SLENRCTKFYHPTQ
+1504 ALENRCTKFYHPTQ
-1518 DSGLLKVLCEEDAC
+1518 ESGLLKVLCEEEAC
-1532 RCMEEKCS
+1532 RCMEGKGRPKGGEDFSALS
-1540 LIKKFKQPPA
+1540 LHRLGPERAPM
-1550 DISVRIEAA
+1550 AA
-1559 CEAGVDYVYKAQLV
+1559 QGSAALVYKAQLV
-1573 KVEQNGMYNY
+1573 KVQQNGMYNY
-1583 FTMRIVQVV
+1583 FTMRIVQVI
-1592 KEGTEQGIQGKTRR
+1592 KEGTEQSIQGKTRR

-1636 LKTEM
+1636 VKTEM
-1641 AYLLGSGSWVE
+1641 AYLLGSGSWIE
-1652 LWPNPMECQQ
+1652 LWPNPLECQQ
-1662 GHFRAL
+1662 GHFQAL
-1668 CKGLEEFAQHMM
+1668 CKGLEVFAQHMV

>member
-1 MFLGEVASSGAMGG
+1 SRPNF
-15 SAVYLLAVFAFSLS
+15 FF
-29 AVSHSQPLCTLITPS
+29 
-44 VLRVDS
+44 
-50 EEMVIVE
+50 
-57 AHGHSSPIEARITV
+57 
-71 YDFPQR
+71 FFFFNPQ
-77 KSALVSTTVSLNP
+77 
-90 GNGMMNSAKIKVPAQ
+90 
-105 LLPKD
+105 
-110 AQKKQYVYIEAK
+110 
-122 SSLFTL
+122 
-128 EKVVLLSLH
+128 
-137 SGYIFIQ
+137 
-144 TDKTIYTP
+144 
-152 GSTVRYRLFTV
+152 
-163 GHMLDPI
+163 
-170 FKVVSVEL
+170 
-178 MNPDGIIVEKNMVSS
+178 
-193 MDQGGIISRS
+193 
-203 YKIPDI
+203 
-209 VNSGV
+209 
-214 WKIVSKYEHASQE
+214 
-227 AFTAEFEVKEYV
+227 
-239 LPSFEVTLEPSQKF
+239 
-253 FLVDQNELSI
+253 
-263 DITAKFLYGKPVQG
+263 
-277 QAYALFGVMVDNEKK
+277 
-292 SIVNSLNKVPIKD
+292 
-305 GKGCAKLTKEMLR
+305 
-318 SRFPRPSELLGH
+318 
-330 SIYVTVTVLTDTG
+330 G
-343 SDMVEAEKSGIHI
+343 SDMVEAEKSGIRI

-385 NADGSPASQVPV
+385 NADGSPAPQVPV
-397 RSGTGASGLTQAD
+397 RSGTSASGLTQAD

-421 DASQFSVKVE
+421 DASQLSVKVH
-431 TVVANL
+431 VGSL
-437 RQEHQSSAVWAM
+437 REHQSSAVWAA
-449 VAYRSQGGSRNYL
+449 VAYGSQGGSRNYL

-481 SLRNSDAGIQ
+481 SLRNSNADVQ
-491 GQIHYFTYLILNKGK
+491 RQIHYFTYLILNKGK
-506 IIQAGRQARQAGQTL
+506 IIRAGRQARQAGQTL

-544 GQKEIVADSI
+544 GQKEIVADSV
-554 WLDIQDSCMGTLKVT
+554 WLDVQDSCMGTLKVT
-569 GATEQDNDVQA
+569 GATEQDNDVQV
-580 PGGKMNLRVKGD
+580 PGGQMNLRVKGD

-635 GKDHVGVFADA
+635 GRDHVGVFADA

-653 VGIETPQRA
+653 VGIETLQRA
-662 ESRCSQPARLRRSPL
+662 GDPVVPQGSPVQ
-677 ISGRKAAKARQY
+677 GRGAVQY

-704 NPMGYSC
+704 NPMG
-711 DRRAKYILEG
+711 
-721 GECIQ
+721 GECVQ

-731 CKHIFN
+731 CKHIYERLLKF
-737 RPLQVHRKFL
+737 HRKFL
-747 FSKHVLAASVPVMAP
+747 LGKTPSALGEMGSPNLINSAPV
-762 RRSQEPVAE
+762 S
-771 VAEDGEYLAD
+771 
-781 EDIVS
+781 S
-786 RSQFAESWLW
+786 R
-796 QMELLPQE
+796 
-804 AESDGLASRTVPV
+804 LASRTVPV

-832 LSRTRGICVAEPYEI
+832 LSDTRGICVADPYEI
-847 TVMKQFFV
+847 TVMKQFFI

-882 LQIRVALM
+882 LQIRVELM

-895 CSSSRRDSQF
+895 CSSSRRDSRFQ
-905 RQELVIQ
+905 QELVIQ
-912 AGASRAISYVIIP
+912 AGASRAVSYVIIP
-925 LELGEVEIEVT
+925 LEVGEVEIEVR
-936 AAIHGLPIADG
+936 AAVHGLPIADG
-947 VKKKLRVVPEGM
+947 VKKKLRVVVSVRAGWLQV
-959 KIFKNIKSVLLDPAA
+959 KASADWLVLLLLT
-974 RGSASGE
+974 SGE
-981 QLETIAPVDMSNV
+981 QLETIGPVDMSNV

-1003 ISVKGDIV
+1003 VSVKGDIV

-1046 IATHYLDSSQQW
+1046 IATHYLDSSRQW
-1058 ERLGVERR
+1058 ERLGVDRR
-1066 AEAIKFITRGYTQ
+1066 AEAVKFITRGYTQ

-1104 YVVKVFALADELIA
+1104 YVVKVFALAYELIA
-1118 INPEV
+1118 IDPEV
-1123 LCGAVKWLILQTQ
+1123 LCGAVKWLILHKQ

-1165 LTAFVVIAMVEARDA
+1165 LTAFVVIAMVEARDV
-1180 CKPYVESLG
+1180 CQRYVESLG

-1202 MKDLKKPY
+1202 VKDLKKPY

-1221 LGHAGAGDRL
+1221 LGHVEAGERL
-1231 MALSTGGTH
+1231 MLHAALWGTH

-1256 ALLALLKQK
+1256 ALLALLKQQ

-1306 VSETKDTALDVSI
+1306 VSETKDMALDVSI
-1319 NLPGRSRPLLW
+1319 NLPGRSRPLVW

-1342 ERTKLTDGFTV
+1342 ERTKLTDGFTI
-1353 SAKGHGKGTLSVM
+1353 SAKGHGKGTLSVRENPPIGLGGSWTKAHFPM
-1366 TVYYAPL
+1366 PVASI
-1373 TEGAA
+1373 EG
-1378 ACKKFDFSVSVQRA
+1378 S
-1392 PDAKKPEGALAS
+1392 AS
-1404 VFIQI
+1404 LPGECFPSQI
-1409 CMRFLGTV
+1409 LSASSRFLGGV

-1448 YISKFELDTDLS
+1448 YISRFELDTDLS

-1494 PAAVMVYEYY
+1494 PAAVTVYEYY

-1518 DSGLLKVLCEEDAC
+1518 DSGLLKVLCEGDAC
-1532 RCMEEKCS
+1532 RCMEGKGRPKGGENFSALS
-1540 LIKKFKQPPA
+1540 LHWLLCY
-1550 DISVRIEAA
+1550 RLEL
-1559 CEAGVDYVYKAQLV
+1559 QLTWWTWASESTGY
-1573 KVEQNGMYNY
+1573 VEQNGMYNY
-1583 FTMRIVQVV
+1583 FTMRIVQVI
-1592 KEGTEQGIQGKTRR
+1592 KEGNGGKTRR

-1636 LKTEM
+1636 LKTEI

-1652 LWPNPMECQQ
+1652 LWPNPLECQQ
-1662 GHFRAL
+1662 GHFQAL
-1668 CKGLEEFAQHMM
+1668 CKGLEAFAQHMV

>member
-1 MFLGEVASSGAMGG
+1 QDAWVLPLLILSLLLYHLISS
-15 SAVYLLAVFAFSLS
+15 LTR
-29 AVSHSQPLCTLITPS
+29 CTLITPS
-44 VLRVDS
+44 VLRVES

-57 AHGHSSPIEARITV
+57 AHGHHSPIEARITV
-71 YDFPQR
+71 YDFPQK

-90 GNGMMNSAKIKVPAQ
+90 ENGMMNSAKIKVPAQ

-110 AQKKQYVYIEAK
+110 AQKKEYVYIEAK

-128 EKVVLLSLH
+128 EKVVLLSFH

-152 GSTVRYRLFTV
+152 GSTGQFPAGAFLLPLYQHL
-163 GHMLDPI
+163 HI
-170 FKVVSVEL
+170 
-178 MNPDGIIVEKNMVSS
+178 
-193 MDQGGIISRS
+193 
-203 YKIPDI
+203 
-209 VNSGV
+209 
-214 WKIVSKYEHASQE
+214 WIVSKYEHAPQE
-227 AFTAEFEVKEYV
+227 AFTAEFEVKEYG
-239 LPSFEVTLEPSQKF
+239 TLFS
-253 FLVDQNELSI
+253 LSA
-263 DITAKFLYGKPVQG
+263 TVCFPHRFLYGKPVQG
-277 QAYALFGVMVDNEKK
+277 QAYALFGVMVDNEKR
-292 SIVNSLNKVPIKD
+292 SIVNSLNKVPD
-305 GKGCAKLTKEMLR
+305 GKGCAKLTKEMLH
-318 SRFPRPSELLGH
+318 SRFRNLRELLGH

-343 SDMVEAEKSGIHI
+343 SDMVEAEISGIRI

-385 NADGSPASQVPV
+385 KADGSPAPQVPV

-421 DASQFSVKVE
+421 DASQLSVKVE

-449 VAYRSQGGSRNYL
+449 VAYGSQGGSRNYL

-468 TQLQPGNALPVSF
+468 TQLQPGNILPVSF
-481 SLRNSDAGIQ
+481 SLWNSNADVQ
-491 GQIHYFTYLILNKGK
+491 RQIHYFTYLILNKGK
-506 IIQAGRQARQAGQTL
+506 IVRAGRQARQVGQTL
-521 VTMFLPIT
+521 VTMSLPIT
-529 PDLIPSFRIVAYYHV
+529 PDLIPSFRIVAYYQV
-544 GQKEIVADSI
+544 GQKEIVADSV
-554 WLDIQDSCMGTLKVT
+554 WLDVQDSCMGTLKVT
-569 GATEQDNDVQA
+569 GATEQDNDVQV

-615 SQAKIWDAVEKSDIG
+615 SQAKIWNTLEKSDIG

-662 ESRCSQPARLRRSPL
+662 ESRCSQPTRLRRSPL
-677 ISGRKAAKARQY
+677 MSKRKADKVRQY
-689 PSQRLRKCCQDGMQE
+689 PSQHLRKCCQDGMQE

-711 DRRAKYILEG
+711 DRRAKYVLEG
-721 GECIQ
+721 GECVQ

-731 CKHIFN
+731 CKHIFDCCK
-737 RPLQVHRKFL
+737 RI
-747 FSKHVLAASVPVMAP
+747 
-762 RRSQEPVAE
+762 RSEEPVDE
-771 VAEDGEYLAD
+771 VVEDEEYLAD

-804 AESDGLASRTVPV
+804 ADPDGLASRTVPV
-817 YLEDSITTWEVLAVS
+817 YLEDSITTWEVQAVS
-832 LSRTRGICVAEPYEI
+832 LSGTKGICVADPYEI
-847 TVMKQFFV
+847 TVMKQFFI

-870 IRAVLYNYAPRA
+870 IRAVLYNYAPR
-882 LQIRVALM
+882 IRVELM

-895 CSSSRRDSQF
+895 CSSSRRDSRFQ
-905 RQELVIQ
+905 QELMIQ
-912 AGASRAISYVIIP
+912 AGASRAVSYVIIP
-925 LELGEVEIEVT
+925 LELGEVEIEVR
-936 AAIHGLPIADG
+936 AAVHGLPIADG

-974 RGSASGE
+974 RGSGR
-981 QLETIAPVDMSNV
+981 TCWGVTPCG
-994 VPNTEPVTF
+994 TELCF
-1003 ISVKGDIV
+1003 EIRDIV

-1046 IATHYLDSSQQW
+1046 IATHYLDSSRQW
-1058 ERLGVERR
+1058 ERLGVDRR

-1104 YVVKVFALADELIA
+1104 YVVKVFALAYELIT
-1118 INPEV
+1118 IDPEV
-1123 LCGAVKWLILQTQ
+1123 LCGAVKWLILYRQ

-1165 LTAFVVIAMVEARDA
+1165 LTAFVVIAMVEARDV
-1180 CKPYVESLG
+1180 CQQYVKSLG
-1189 RSITK
+1189 RTITK
-1194 AGDYLARR
+1194 AGDYLTRCV
-1202 MKDLKKPY
+1202 KDLKKPY

-1221 LGHAGAGDRL
+1221 LGHAEAGERL
-1231 MALSTGGTH
+1231 MAFSTGGTH

-1306 VSETKDTALDVSI
+1306 VSETKDMALDVSI

-1342 ERTKLTDGFTV
+1342 ERTKLTDGFTI
-1353 SAKGHGKGTLSVM
+1353 SAKGHGKGTLSVRM
-1366 TVYYAPL
+1366 GT
-1373 TEGAA
+1373 G
-1378 ACKKFDFSVSVQRA
+1378 S
-1392 PDAKKPEGALAS
+1392 AS
-1404 VFIQI
+1404 LPGGCFPSQIQSASS
-1409 CMRFLGTV
+1409 RFLGAV

-1432 SPDMDDLDKLT
+1432 SPDMDDLDRLT

-1460 ERGSLILYL
+1460 ERGSLIIYL

-1475 ETDCLKFKAHQHF
+1475 ETECLKFKAHQHF
-1488 EVGLIQ
+1488 KVGLIQ
-1494 PAAVMVYEYY
+1494 PAAVTVA
-1504 SLENRCTKFYHPTQ
+1504 LPNQDRLYHSPGSSGRQ
-1518 DSGLLKVLCEEDAC
+1518 DSIAHGARAC
-1532 RCMEEKCS
+1532 EKCS
-1540 LIKKFKQPPA
+1540 LIRKFKHPPA

-1559 CEAGVDYVYKAQLV
+1559 CEAGVDYGK
-1573 KVEQNGMYNY
+1573 
-1583 FTMRIVQVV
+1583 
-1592 KEGTEQGIQGKTRR
+1592 TEQSIQGKTRR

-1626 IWGLSSDLWD
+1626 IWGLSSDLAV
-1636 LKTEM
+1636 LTFPPALSPRM
-1641 AYLLGSGSWVE
+1641 AYLLGSGSWIE
-1652 LWPNPMECQQ
+1652 LWPNPLECQQ
-1662 GHFRAL
+1662 GHFQAL
-1668 CKGLEEFAQHMM
+1668 CKGLEAFAQHMV

>member
-1 MFLGEVASSGAMGG
+1 
-15 SAVYLLAVFAFSLS
+15 
-29 AVSHSQPLCTLITPS
+29 
-44 VLRVDS
+44 
-50 EEMVIVE
+50 
-57 AHGHSSPIEARITV
+57 
-71 YDFPQR
+71 
-77 KSALVSTTVSLNP
+77 
-90 GNGMMNSAKIKVPAQ
+90 
-105 LLPKD
+105 
-110 AQKKQYVYIEAK
+110 
-122 SSLFTL
+122 
-128 EKVVLLSLH
+128 
-137 SGYIFIQ
+137 
-144 TDKTIYTP
+144 
-152 GSTVRYRLFTV
+152 
-163 GHMLDPI
+163 
-170 FKVVSVEL
+170 
-178 MNPDGIIVEKNMVSS
+178 
-193 MDQGGIISRS
+193 
-203 YKIPDI
+203 
-209 VNSGV
+209 
-214 WKIVSKYEHASQE
+214 
-227 AFTAEFEVKEYV
+227 
-239 LPSFEVTLEPSQKF
+239 
-253 FLVDQNELSI
+253 
-263 DITAKFLYGKPVQG
+263 
-277 QAYALFGVMVDNEKK
+277 
-292 SIVNSLNKVPIKD
+292 
-305 GKGCAKLTKEMLR
+305 
-318 SRFPRPSELLGH
+318 
-330 SIYVTVTVLTDTG
+330 
-343 SDMVEAEKSGIHI
+343 MVEAEKSGIRI

-385 NADGSPASQVPV
+385 NADGSPAPQVPV
-397 RSGTGASGLTQAD
+397 RSGTSASGLTQAD

-421 DASQFSVKVE
+421 DASQLSVKVH
-431 TVVANL
+431 V
-437 RQEHQSSAVWAM
+437 
-449 VAYRSQGGSRNYL
+449 G
-462 HISVPA
+462 
-468 TQLQPGNALPVSF
+468 
-481 SLRNSDAGIQ
+481 SLRAGCSLGPGTGSLHVLDSECLLLPHQ
-491 GQIHYFTYLILNKGK
+491 ILNKGK
-506 IIQAGRQARQAGQTL
+506 IIRAGRQARQAGQTL

-544 GQKEIVADSI
+544 GQKEIVADSV
-554 WLDIQDSCMGTLKVT
+554 WLDVQDSCMGTLKVT
-569 GATEQDNDVQA
+569 GATEQDNDVQV
-580 PGGKMNLRVKGD
+580 PGGQMNLRVKGD

-635 GKDHVGVFADA
+635 GRDHVGVFADA

-653 VGIETPQRA
+653 VGIETLQRA

-677 ISGRKAAKARQY
+677 ISERKY

-704 NPMGYSC
+704 NPMG
-711 DRRAKYILEG
+711 
-721 GECIQ
+721 GECVQ

-731 CKHIFN
+731 CKHIYERLLKF
-737 RPLQVHRKFL
+737 HRKFL
-747 FSKHVLAASVPVMAP
+747 LGKTPSALGEMGCLFHGGVFSQQPEGSPNLINSAPV
-762 RRSQEPVAE
+762 S
-771 VAEDGEYLAD
+771 
-781 EDIVS
+781 S
-786 RSQFAESWLW
+786 R
-796 QMELLPQE
+796 
-804 AESDGLASRTVPV
+804 LASRTVPV

-832 LSRTRGICVAEPYEI
+832 LSDTRGICVADPYEI
-847 TVMKQFFV
+847 TVMKQFFI

-882 LQIRVALM
+882 LQIRVELM

-895 CSSSRRDSQF
+895 CSSSRRDSRFQ
-905 RQELVIQ
+905 QELVIQ
-912 AGASRAISYVIIP
+912 AGASRAVSYVIIP
-925 LELGEVEIEVT
+925 LEVGEVEIEVR
-936 AAIHGLPIADG
+936 AAVHGLPIADG
-947 VKKKLRVVPEGM
+947 VKKKLRVVV
-959 KIFKNIKSVLLDPAA
+959 SVRAGWLQVK
-974 RGSASGE
+974 
-981 QLETIAPVDMSNV
+981 QLETIGPVDMSNV

-1003 ISVKGDIV
+1003 VSVKGDIV

-1046 IATHYLDSSQQW
+1046 IATHYLDSSRQW
-1058 ERLGVERR
+1058 ERLGVDRR
-1066 AEAIKFITRGYTQ
+1066 AEAVKFITRGYTQ

-1104 YVVKVFALADELIA
+1104 YVVKVFALAYELIA
-1118 INPEV
+1118 IDPEV
-1123 LCGAVKWLILQTQ
+1123 LCGAVKWLILHKQ

-1142 QEDAPVIHGEMVG
+1142 QEDAPVIHGEMVVSCSPWG
-1155 GYQGSEPDAS
+1155 AGSGAGVTLLQQPGSSGA
-1165 LTAFVVIAMVEARDA
+1165 
-1180 CKPYVESLG
+1180 G
-1189 RSITK
+1189 SITK

-1202 MKDLKKPY
+1202 VKDLKKPY

-1221 LGHAGAGDRL
+1221 LGHVTGWVPRCSA
-1231 MALSTGGTH
+1231 GGTH

-1256 ALLALLKQK
+1256 ALLALLKQQ

-1306 VSETKDTALDVSI
+1306 VSETKDMALDVSI
-1319 NLPGRSRPLLW
+1319 NLPGRSRPLVW

-1342 ERTKLTDGFTV
+1342 ERTKLTDGFTI
-1353 SAKGHGKGTLSVM
+1353 SAKGHGKGTLSVRENPPIGLG
-1366 TVYYAPL
+1366 VPVASI
-1373 TEGAA
+1373 EG
-1378 ACKKFDFSVSVQRA
+1378 S
-1392 PDAKKPEGALAS
+1392 AS
-1404 VFIQI
+1404 LPGECFPSQI
-1409 CMRFLGTV
+1409 LSASSRFLGGV

-1448 YISKFELDTDLS
+1448 YISRFELDTDLS

-1494 PAAVMVYEYY
+1494 PAAVTVYEYY

-1518 DSGLLKVLCEEDAC
+1518 DSGLLKVLCEGDAC
-1532 RCMEEKCS
+1532 RCMEGKGRPKGGENFSALS
-1540 LIKKFKQPPA
+1540 LHWLLCY
-1550 DISVRIEAA
+1550 RLEL
-1559 CEAGVDYVYKAQLV
+1559 QLTWWTWAS
-1573 KVEQNGMYNY
+1573 ES
-1583 FTMRIVQVV
+1583 T
-1592 KEGTEQGIQGKTRR
+1592 GIQGKTRR

-1636 LKTEM
+1636 LKTEI

-1652 LWPNPMECQQ
+1652 LWPNPLECQQ
-1662 GHFRAL
+1662 GHFQAL
-1668 CKGLEEFAQHMM
+1668 CKGLEAFAQHMV

>member
-1 MFLGEVASSGAMGG
+1 MGG
-15 SAVYLLAVFAFSLS
+15 SAVCLLAVLAFGLS
-29 AVSHSQPLCTLITPS
+29 AVSHGQPLYTLITPS
-44 VLRVDS
+44 VLRVEN

-57 AHGHSSPIEARITV
+57 AHGHHSPIEAVITV
-71 YDFPQR
+71 YDYPQKKR
-77 KSALVSTTVSLNP
+77 ALVWTTASLNP
-90 GNGMMNSAKIKVPAQ
+90 GNGMMNSTKIKLPAH
-105 LLPKD
+105 LLQKD
-110 AQKKQYVYIEAK
+110 AQKKQHVYIEAK
-122 SSLFTL
+122 SSQFTL
-128 EKVVLLSLH
+128 EKVVLVSFH

-152 GSTVRYRLFTV
+152 GSTVRYRLFTL
-163 GHMLDPI
+163 GHMLDPNL
-170 FKVVSVEL
+170 KVVSVEF
-178 MNPDGIIVEKNMVSS
+178 MNPDGITVEKNMVSS
-193 MDQGGIISRS
+193 EDQGGIVSRS

-214 WKIVSKYEHASQE
+214 WKIVSKYEHAPQE
-227 AFTAEFEVKEYV
+227 AHSAEFEVKEYV
-239 LPSFEVTLEPSQKF
+239 LPSFEVTLEPSHKF
-253 FLVDQNELSI
+253 FLVDQDELSI

-277 QAYALFGVMVDNEKK
+277 QAYALFGVIVDNEKK

-318 SRFPRPSELLGH
+318 SRFPSPSELLGH
-330 SIYVTVTVLTDTG
+330 SIYVTVTVLTETG
-343 SDMVEAEKSGIHI
+343 SDMVEAEKSGIRI

-369 TYFKPGLPF
+369 KYFKPGLPF
-378 NLVVSVV
+378 NLLVSVV
-385 NADGSPASQVPV
+385 NADGSPAPQVPV
-397 RSGTGASGLTQAD
+397 RSGTGTNGVTQAD

-415 AINTPA
+415 ALNTPA
-421 DASQFSVKVE
+421 EASQLSVKVE

-437 RQEHQSSAVWAM
+437 RQEHQCSAVLAL

-468 TQLQPGNALPVSF
+468 AQLQPGHVLPLSF
-481 SLRNSDAGIQ
+481 SLGNVNADVQ
-491 GQIHYFTYLILNKGK
+491 KQIHYFTYLILNKGN
-506 IIQAGRQARQAGQTL
+506 IVRVGRQARQPGQTL
-521 VTMFLPIT
+521 VTMSLPVT
-529 PDLIPSFRIVAYYHV
+529 PDLIPSFRIVAYYHIA
-544 GQKEIVADSI
+544 QKELVVDSV
-554 WLDIQDSCMGTLKVT
+554 WVDVQDSCMGTLKVT
-569 GATEQDNDVQA
+569 GATEQDNGIQV
-580 PGGKMNLRVKGD
+580 PGGKMSLRVKGD

-635 GKDHVGVFADA
+635 GQDNVGVFADA
-646 GLLLQTN
+646 GLMLQTN

-662 ESRCSQPARLRRSPL
+662 EPHCSQPARQRRSLL

-689 PSQRLRKCCQDGMQE
+689 PSQRLRKCCEDGMQE

-721 GECIQ
+721 SACVR

-731 CKHIFN
+731 CEHIFN
-737 RPLQVHRKFL
+737 PPRGGQRGFL
-747 FSKHVLAASVPVMAP
+747 YSTFLLASAVRVTSESSRLAVDDNT
-762 RRSQEPVAE
+762 
-771 VAEDGEYLAD
+771 EDEEYLAD

-786 RSQFAESWLW
+786 RSRFAESWLW

-804 AESDGLASRTVPV
+804 AGQDGLASRTVPI
-817 YLEDSITTWEVLAVS
+817 YLEDSITTWEVLAVG
-832 LSRTRGICVAEPYEI
+832 LSGTRGICVADPYEI
-847 TVMKQFFV
+847 TVMKQFFI

-870 IRAVLYNYAPRA
+870 IRAVLYNYSPRA
-882 LQIRVALM
+882 LQIRVELT

-895 CSSSRRDSQF
+895 CSSSRRDSRFQ
-905 RQELVIQ
+905 QELAIP
-912 AGASRAISYVIIP
+912 AGASRAVSYVIIP
-925 LELGEVEIEVT
+925 LELGEVELEVK
-936 AAIHGLPIADG
+936 AAIQGVPIADG

-959 KIFKNIKSVLLDPAA
+959 KIFKNIKSVLLDPSAH
-974 RGSASGE
+974 GSASGE
-981 QLETIAPVDMSNV
+981 QLVTVGPVDMSNV

-1046 IATHYLDSSQQW
+1046 IATHYLDASRQW

-1104 YVVKVFALADELIA
+1104 YVVKVFALAYELIA

-1123 LCGAVKWLILQTQ
+1123 LCGAVKWLVLEKQ

-1165 LTAFVVIAMVEARDA
+1165 LTAFVVIAMVEARGV
-1180 CKPYVESLG
+1180 CQQYVESLG

-1194 AGDYLARR
+1194 AEGYLARCLT
-1202 MKDLKKPY
+1202 DLKKPY

-1221 LGHAGAGDRL
+1221 LGHADVVERL

-1248 YSIESTSY
+1248 FSIESTSY

-1265 RLELTGPIV
+1265 RLERTGPIV
-1274 RWLTEQ
+1274 QWLTEQ

-1319 NLPGRSRPLLW
+1319 NLPGRSKQLLW

-1353 SAKGHGKGTLSVM
+1353 LAQGHGKGTLSVM

-1373 TEGAA
+1373 TEGTA

-1409 CMRFLGTV
+1409 CMRFLGAV

-1469 DKVSSK
+1469 DKSHLPS
-1475 ETDCLKFKAHQHF
+1475 
-1488 EVGLIQ
+1488 
-1494 PAAVMVYEYY
+1494 
-1504 SLENRCTKFYHPTQ
+1504 
-1518 DSGLLKVLCEEDAC
+1518 
-1532 RCMEEKCS
+1532 
-1540 LIKKFKQPPA
+1540 
-1550 DISVRIEAA
+1550 
-1559 CEAGVDYVYKAQLV
+1559 
-1573 KVEQNGMYNY
+1573 
-1583 FTMRIVQVV
+1583 
-1592 KEGTEQGIQGKTRR
+1592 
-1606 FISPVACKATLNLL
+1606 
-1620 ENRSYL
+1620 RS
-1626 IWGLSSDLWD
+1626 
-1636 LKTEM
+1636 
-1641 AYLLGSGSWVE
+1641 
-1652 LWPNPMECQQ
+1652 
-1662 GHFRAL
+1662 H
-1668 CKGLEEFAQHMM
+1668 
-1680 TNGCPS
+1680 

>member
-1 MFLGEVASSGAMGG
+1 MGRA
-15 SAVYLLAVFAFSLS
+15 AVYLLAVFALSLP
-29 AVSHSQPLCTLITPS
+29 AVSHGQPLGTLIAPS
-44 VLRVDS
+44 VLRVES
-50 EEMVIVE
+50 EEMVVVE
-57 AHGHSSPIEARITV
+57 AHGHPGPLEVTITV
-71 YDFPQR
+71 SDFPQR
-77 KSALVSTTVSLNP
+77 KSALVTTTISLNA
-90 GNGMMNSAKIKVPAQ
+90 GNGMMNSAKIKVPAH

-110 AQKKQYVYIEAK
+110 AQTKEYVYLQAK

-128 EKVVLLSLH
+128 EKVVLVSFH

-163 GHMLDPI
+163 GHMLDPNL
-170 FKVVSVEL
+170 KAVSVEL
-178 MNPDGIIVEKNMVSS
+178 MTPDGIIVEKNMVSS
-193 MDQGGIISRS
+193 VDQAGIISRS

-214 WKIVSKYEHASQE
+214 WKIVSKYEHAPQE

-239 LPSFEVTLEPSQKF
+239 LPSFEVILEPSHKF
-253 FLVDQNELSI
+253 FLVDQNELSV
-263 DITAKFLYGKPVQG
+263 DISARFLYGKPVQG
-277 QAYALFGVMVDNEKK
+277 QAYALFGVMVENEKK
-292 SIVNSLNKVPIKD
+292 SIVNSLNKVPIKN
-305 GKGCAKLTKEMLR
+305 GKGSAKLTKEILQ
-318 SRFPRPSELLGH
+318 SRFPNLRDILGH

-343 SDMVEAEKSGIHI
+343 SDMVEAEKSGIRI
-356 VTSPYKILFSRSA
+356 VTSPYKILFTRSA
-369 TYFKPGLPF
+369 AYFKPGLPF

-385 NADGSPASQVPV
+385 NADGSPAPQIPV
-397 RSGTGASGLTQAD
+397 RSGTGASGVTQAD

-415 AINTPA
+415 AVNTPA
-421 DASQFSVKVE
+421 DASQLFVKVE
-431 TVVANL
+431 TVVPNL
-437 RQEHQSSAVWAM
+437 RQEHQSAAVFALT
-449 VAYRSQGGSRNYL
+449 AYGAQGGSGNYL
-462 HISVPA
+462 HMAVSTA
-468 TQLQPGNALPVSF
+468 QLQPGHALPVSF
-481 SLRNSDAGIQ
+481 SLRSGNAEVQ
-491 GQIHYFTYLILNKGK
+491 KQIRYFTYLILNKGK
-506 IIQAGRQARQAGQTL
+506 IIRAGRQAKEAGQSL
-521 VTMFLPIT
+521 VTMYLPIT

-544 GQKEIVADSI
+544 GQKEIVADSL
-554 WLDIQDSCMGTLKVT
+554 WLDVQDSCMGTLKVT
-569 GATEQDNDVQA
+569 GAAEQDNGVQV
-580 PGGKMNLRVKGD
+580 PGGRMNLRVKGD

-653 VGIETPQRA
+653 VGTETPLRA
-662 ESRCSQPARLRRSPL
+662 ESRCSQPTRLRRSPL
-677 ISGRKAAKARQY
+677 ISGKKAAKARQY
-689 PSQRLRKCCQDGMQE
+689 PSPHLRKCCEDGMHE
-704 NPMGYSC
+704 NPMDYSC

-721 GECIQ
+721 SECVRV
-726 AFLDC
+726 FLDC
-731 CKHIFN
+731 CRHIFKA
-737 RPLQVHRKFL
+737 PLTVHRREF
-747 FSKHVLAASVPVMAP
+747 FSRHILLASANVQMLSREVLGP
-762 RRSQEPVAE
+762 

-781 EDIVS
+781 EGIVS

-796 QMELLPQE
+796 QMELLPEE
-804 AESDGLASRTVPV
+804 ADPDGLASKTLLV

-832 LSRTRGICVAEPYEI
+832 LSQTRGICVADPHEI
-847 TVMKQFFV
+847 TVMKQFFI

-870 IRAVLYNYAPRA
+870 IRAVLYNYAPQA
-882 LQIRVALM
+882 LQVRVELI

-895 CSSSRRDSQF
+895 CSSSRRDSRFQ
-905 RQELVIQ
+905 QEVVIQ
-912 AGASRAISYVIIP
+912 AGASRAVSYVIIP
-925 LELGEVEIEVT
+925 LELGEVEIEVK
-936 AAIHGLPIADG
+936 AAVHGLPVADG

-959 KIFKNIKSVLLDPAA
+959 KILKNIKSVLLDPVA

-981 QLETIAPVDMSNV
+981 QLETIGPVDMSNV

-1003 ISVKGDIV
+1003 VSVKGDIV

-1041 MTPAV
+1041 MTPAA
-1046 IATHYLDSSQQW
+1046 IATHYLDSSRQW

-1104 YVVKVFALADELIA
+1104 YVAKVFALAYRLIT
-1118 INPEV
+1118 IDPEV
-1123 LCGAVKWLILQTQ
+1123 LCGAVKWLILEKQ
-1136 KPDGAF
+1136 KPDGVF

-1155 GYQGSEPDAS
+1155 GYQGSEPEAS
-1165 LTAFVVIAMVEARDA
+1165 LTAFVVIAMVEAREV
-1180 CKPYVESLG
+1180 CQQYVESLG
-1189 RSITK
+1189 RSIAK
-1194 AGDYLARR
+1194 AGNYLARR
-1202 MKDLKKPY
+1202 LPDLRKPY

-1221 LGHAGAGDRL
+1221 LGHAETGERL

-1240 WADPQSRL
+1240 WADPQSHL

-1256 ALLALLKQK
+1256 ALLALLKLKKQA
-1265 RLELTGPIV
+1265 LTGPVV

-1306 VSETKDTALDVSI
+1306 ASDTQDTALDVSI

-1373 TEGAA
+1373 TEGTA
-1378 ACKKFDFSVSVQRA
+1378 ACKKFDFSVSVKNA
-1392 PDAKKPEGALAS
+1392 PGAKKPEGALAS

-1469 DKVSSK
+1469 DKVSSQ

-1494 PAAVMVYEYY
+1494 PAAVTVYEYY
-1504 SLENRCTKFYHPTQ
+1504 SLENRCTRFYHPTQ
-1518 DSGLLKVLCEEDAC
+1518 ESGMLSLLCEEDAC

-1540 LIKKFKQPPA
+1540 RIKTLTQTDA
-1550 DISVRIEAA
+1550 DIFFRMEAA
-1559 CEAGVDYVYKAQLV
+1559 CEAGVDYVYKVQLE
-1573 KVEQNGMYNY
+1573 KVERNGMYHY
-1583 FTMRIVQVV
+1583 FTMRILQVI
-1592 KEGTEQGIQGKTRR
+1592 KEGTEQGIQRQTRR
-1606 FISPVACKATLNLL
+1606 FISPVACKAALNML

-1626 IWGLSSDLWD
+1626 IWGLSTDLWD

-1641 AYLLGSGSWVE
+1641 AYLLGSSTWIE
-1652 LWPNPMECQQ
+1652 LWPSNEEC
-1662 GHFRAL
+1662 HEESFRAL
-1668 CKGLEEFAQHMM
+1668 CSGLEAFAQHLVA
-1680 TNGCPS
+1680 TGCPS

>member
-1 MFLGEVASSGAMGG
+1 MEAFRIKSCFWFSASW
-15 SAVYLLAVFAFSLS
+15 LI
-29 AVSHSQPLCTLITPS
+29 SHSKPTTGTEPVWLSLLYHLISSLTRCTLITPG
-44 VLRVDS
+44 VLRVES

-57 AHGHSSPIEARITV
+57 AHGHHSPIEARITV
-71 YDFPQR
+71 YDFPQKKR
-77 KSALVSTTVSLNP
+77 VLVSTTVSLNP

-110 AQKKQYVYIEAK
+110 AQKKEYVYIEAK
-122 SSLFTL
+122 SSLFIL
-128 EKVVLLSLH
+128 EKVVLLSFH

-152 GSTVRYRLFTV
+152 GSTGQFLAGAFLLPLCQ
-163 GHMLDPI
+163 HLHI
-170 FKVVSVEL
+170 W
-178 MNPDGIIVEKNMVSS
+178 NPDGIIVEKNMVSS
-193 MDQGGIISRS
+193 MDQGGIVSRS

-214 WKIVSKYEHASQE
+214 WKIVSKYEHAPQE

-253 FLVDQNELSI
+253 FLIDQNELSI
-263 DITAKFLYGKPVQG
+263 DITAKWVPLFLSRASAAVQCCG
-277 QAYALFGVMVDNEKK
+277 AGFWA
-292 SIVNSLNKVPIKD
+292 I
-305 GKGCAKLTKEMLR
+305 TT
-318 SRFPRPSELLGH
+318 RPNFFFF
-330 SIYVTVTVLTDTG
+330 VFFNPQG
-343 SDMVEAEKSGIHI
+343 SDMVEAEKSGIRI

-385 NADGSPASQVPV
+385 NADGSPAPQVPV
-397 RSGTGASGLTQAD
+397 RSGTGTSGLTQAD

-421 DASQFSVKVE
+421 DASLLSVKVH
-431 TVVANL
+431 VGSL
-437 RQEHQSSAVWAM
+437 GSSAVWAM
-449 VAYRSQGGSRNYL
+449 VAYGSQGGSRNYL

-481 SLRNSDAGIQ
+481 SLRNSNADVQ
-491 GQIHYFTYLILNKGK
+491 RQIHYFTYLILNKGK
-506 IIQAGRQARQAGQTL
+506 IVRAGRQARQAGQTL

-529 PDLIPSFRIVAYYHV
+529 PDLIPSFRIVAYYQV
-544 GQKEIVADSI
+544 GQKEIVADSV
-554 WLDIQDSCMGTLKVT
+554 WLDVQDSCMGTIIKSSLEESKRC
-569 GATEQDNDVQA
+569 
-580 PGGKMNLRVKGD
+580 GKMNLQVKGD

-615 SQAKIWDAVEKSDIG
+615 SQAKIWDTVEKSDIG

-662 ESRCSQPARLRRSPL
+662 GDPVVPQGSPVQ
-677 ISGRKAAKARQY
+677 ARQY

-711 DRRAKYILEG
+711 DRRAKYVLEG
-721 GECIQ
+721 GECVQ

-731 CKHIFN
+731 CKHIFDCCEHTFK
-737 RPLQVHRKFL
+737 RPPVFHKQFL
-747 FSKHVLAASVPVMAP
+747 LGKAP
-762 RRSQEPVAE
+762 S
-771 VAEDGEYLAD
+771 YLAD

-804 AESDGLASRTVPV
+804 ADPDGYRSHHLRAK
-817 YLEDSITTWEVLAVS
+817 EKHGDSSQHRLSFPHSTWPPPGLW
-832 LSRTRGICVAEPYEI
+832 ICVANPYEI
-847 TVMKQFFV
+847 TVMKQFFI

-882 LQIRVALM
+882 LQIRVELM

-895 CSSSRRDSQF
+895 CSSSRRDSRFQ
-905 RQELVIQ
+905 QELMIQ
-912 AGASRAISYVIIP
+912 AGASRAVSYVIIP
-925 LELGEVEIEVT
+925 LELEEVEIEVR
-936 AAIHGLPIADG
+936 AAVHGLPIADG
-947 VKKKLRVVPEGM
+947 VKKKLRVVV
-959 KIFKNIKSVLLDPAA
+959 SVRDRWLQV
-974 RGSASGE
+974 
-981 QLETIAPVDMSNV
+981 QLETVGPVDMSNV

-1003 ISVKGDIV
+1003 VM
-1011 GDTVENSIDGANLK
+1011 ENSIDGANLK

-1046 IATHYLDSSQQW
+1046 IATHYLDSSRQW
-1058 ERLGVERR
+1058 ERLGVDRR
-1066 AEAIKFITRGYTQ
+1066 AEAIKFITRGEF
-1079 QLAYRKADNSYAAFT
+1079 LSG
-1094 NRPASTWLTA
+1094 LTA
-1104 YVVKVFALADELIA
+1104 YVVKVFALAYELIA
-1118 INPEV
+1118 IDPEV
-1123 LCGAVKWLILQTQ
+1123 LCGAVKWLILYQQ

-1165 LTAFVVIAMVEARDA
+1165 LTAFVVIAMVEARDI
-1180 CKPYVESLG
+1180 CQQYVKSLG

-1194 AGDYLARR
+1194 AGDYLTRSV
-1202 MKDLKKPY
+1202 KDLKKPY

-1221 LGHAGAGDRL
+1221 LGHAEAGERL
-1231 MALSTGGTH
+1231 MAFSTGGTH

-1265 RLELTGPIV
+1265 KLELTGPIV

-1306 VSETKDTALDVSI
+1306 VSETKDMALDVSI

-1342 ERTKLTDGFTV
+1342 ERV
-1353 SAKGHGKGTLSVM
+1353 SPRGPGQYPSPHRPFLSQVM
-1366 TVYYAPL
+1366 RVYYTPL

-1392 PDAKKPEGALAS
+1392 PDEGSALLPGGCFPSQIQSAS
-1404 VFIQI
+1404 S
-1409 CMRFLGTV
+1409 RFLGAV

-1432 SPDMDDLDKLT
+1432 SPDMDDLDRLT

-1469 DKVSSK
+1469 DKVCK
-1475 ETDCLKFKAHQHF
+1475 ETECLKFKAHQHF

-1494 PAAVMVYEYY
+1494 PAAVTVYEYY
-1504 SLENRCTKFYHPTQ
+1504 ALENRCTKFYHPTQ
-1518 DSGLLKVLCEEDAC
+1518 ESGLLKVLCEEEAC
-1532 RCMEEKCS
+1532 RCMEGKGRPKGGEDFSALS
-1540 LIKKFKQPPA
+1540 LHRLGPERAPMTLLQWVWLLFADLSPAIILLSMLIGHRWLFFVFFK
-1550 DISVRIEAA
+1550 
-1559 CEAGVDYVYKAQLV
+1559 
-1573 KVEQNGMYNY
+1573 
-1583 FTMRIVQVV
+1583 
-1592 KEGTEQGIQGKTRR
+1592 GTEQSIQGKTRR

-1636 LKTEM
+1636 VKTEM
-1641 AYLLGSGSWVE
+1641 AYLLGSGSWIE
-1652 LWPNPMECQQ
+1652 LWPNPLECQQ
-1662 GHFRAL
+1662 GHFQAL
-1668 CKGLEEFAQHMM
+1668 CKGLEVFAQHMV

>member
-29 AVSHSQPLCTLITPS
+29 ALSHGQPLCTLITPS
-44 VLRVDS
+44 VLRVES

-57 AHGHSSPIEARITV
+57 AHGHHSLIEARITV
-71 YDFPQR
+71 YDFPQK

-110 AQKKQYVYIEAK
+110 AQKKEYVYIEAK

-128 EKVVLLSLH
+128 EKVVLLSFH

-163 GHMLDPI
+163 GHMLDPNL
-170 FKVVSVEL
+170 KVVSVEL

-193 MDQGGIISRS
+193 MDQGGIVSRS

-214 WKIVSKYEHASQE
+214 WKIVSKYEHAPQE

-253 FLVDQNELSI
+253 FLIDQNELSI

-277 QAYALFGVMVDNEKK
+277 QAYALFGVMVGNEKR
-292 SIVNSLNKVPIKD
+292 SIVNSLNKVPIRD
-305 GKGCAKLTKEMLR
+305 GKGYAKLTKEMLH
-318 SRFPRPSELLGH
+318 SRFPNPSELLGH

-343 SDMVEAEKSGIHI
+343 SDMVEAEKSGIRI
-356 VTSPYKILFSRSA
+356 VTSPYKIHFSRSA

-385 NADGSPASQVPV
+385 NVDGSPAPQVPV

-421 DASQFSVKVE
+421 DASQLSVKVE

-449 VAYRSQGGSRNYL
+449 VAYGSQWGSRNYL

-481 SLRNSDAGIQ
+481 SLRNSNADVQ
-491 GQIHYFTYLILNKGK
+491 RQIHYFTYLILNKGK
-506 IIQAGRQARQAGQTL
+506 IIRAGRQARQAGQTL

-544 GQKEIVADSI
+544 GQKEIVADSV
-554 WLDIQDSCMGTLKVT
+554 WLDVQDSCMGTLKVT
-569 GATEQDNDVQA
+569 GATEQVNDVQV

-615 SQAKIWDAVEKSDIG
+615 SQAKIWDTVEKSDIS

-653 VGIETPQRA
+653 VGIETPQRT
-662 ESRCSQPARLRRSPL
+662 ESHCSQPTRLRRSPL
-677 ISGRKAAKARQY
+677 ISERKAAKVSAVY
-689 PSQRLRKCCQDGMQE
+689 PMPPG
-704 NPMGYSC
+704 
-711 DRRAKYILEG
+711 
-721 GECIQ
+721 
-726 AFLDC
+726 
-731 CKHIFN
+731 
-737 RPLQVHRKFL
+737 
-747 FSKHVLAASVPVMAP
+747 
-762 RRSQEPVAE
+762 RSQEPVEE

-804 AESDGLASRTVPV
+804 ADPDGLASRTVPV
-817 YLEDSITTWEVLAVS
+817 YLEDSITTWEVQAVS
-832 LSRTRGICVAEPYEI
+832 LSRTRGICVADPYEI
-847 TVMKQFFV
+847 TVMKQFFI

-882 LQIRVALM
+882 LQIRVELM

-895 CSSSRRDSQF
+895 CSSSRRDSRFQ
-905 RQELVIQ
+905 QELTIQ
-912 AGASRAISYVIIP
+912 AGASRAVSYVIIP
-925 LELGEVEIEVT
+925 LELGEVEIEVR
-936 AAIHGLPIADG
+936 AAVHGLPIADG

-981 QLETIAPVDMSNV
+981 QLETVGPVDMSNV

-1003 ISVKGDIV
+1003 VSVKGDIV

-1046 IATHYLDSSQQW
+1046 IATHYLNNSRQW
-1058 ERLGVERR
+1058 ERLGVDRR
-1066 AEAIKFITRGYTQ
+1066 AEAIKFFTRGYTQ
-1079 QLAYRKADNSYAAFT
+1079 QLAYRKGDNSYAAFT

-1104 YVVKVFALADELIA
+1104 YVVKVFALAYELIA
-1118 INPEV
+1118 IDPEV
-1123 LCGAVKWLILQTQ
+1123 LCGAVKWLILHRQ

-1165 LTAFVVIAMVEARDA
+1165 LTAFVVIAMVEARDV
-1180 CKPYVESLG
+1180 CQQYVKSLG

-1202 MKDLKKPY
+1202 VKDLKKPY

-1221 LGHAGAGDRL
+1221 LGQSEAGERL
-1231 MALSTGGTH
+1231 MALS
-1240 WADPQSRL
+1240 
-1248 YSIESTSY
+1248 
-1256 ALLALLKQK
+1256 
-1265 RLELTGPIV
+1265 TGPIV

-1306 VSETKDTALDVSI
+1306 VSETKDMALDVSI

-1342 ERTKLTDGFTV
+1342 ERTKLTDGFTI
-1353 SAKGHGKGTLSVM
+1353 SAKGHGQGTLSVM
-1366 TVYYAPL
+1366 TVYYTPL
-1373 TEGAA
+1373 TEGVA

-1392 PDAKKPEGALAS
+1392 PDAKKPEGALDS

-1409 CMRFLGTV
+1409 CMRFLGAV

-1432 SPDMDDLDKLT
+1432 SPDMDDLDRLT

-1460 ERGSLILYL
+1460 DRGSLILYL

-1475 ETDCLKFKAHQHF
+1475 ETECLKFKAHQHF

-1494 PAAVMVYEYY
+1494 PAAVTVYEYY

-1518 DSGLLKVLCEEDAC
+1518 GSGLLKVLCEEDAC

-1540 LIKKFKQPPA
+1540 LIKKFKHPPA

-1559 CEAGVDYVYKAQLV
+1559 CEAGVDY
-1573 KVEQNGMYNY
+1573 
-1583 FTMRIVQVV
+1583 
-1592 KEGTEQGIQGKTRR
+1592 GKTGPMFWFHFSWWAVVQGR
-1606 FISPVACKATLNLL
+1606 AKA
-1620 ENRSYL
+1620 
-1626 IWGLSSDLWD
+1626 G
-1636 LKTEM
+1636 
-1641 AYLLGSGSWVE
+1641 G
-1652 LWPNPMECQQ
+1652 
-1662 GHFRAL
+1662 
-1668 CKGLEEFAQHMM
+1668 
-1680 TNGCPS
+1680 